1 MKRDNLIV
9 EKSKAFAIRSIRLF
23 QYLQNDKKEFILS
36 KQLLRSATSIGA
48 NVKEAVRGQSSK
60 DFRSKLS
67 IALKEASETE
77 YWLELL
83 VETDY
88 ISRTQFDTIQA
99 DCVEIIKILTSI
111 LNTSM
116 KNSSE
121 TTEE

>member
-1 MKRDNLIV
+1 
-9 EKSKAFAIRSIRLF
+9 
-23 QYLQNDKKEFILS
+23 LQ
-36 KQLLRSATSIGA
+36 SATSIGA

-88 ISRTQFDTIQA
+88 ISKTQFDNIQA
-99 DCVEIIKILTSI
+99 DCIEIIKILTSI

>member
-88 ISRTQFDTIQA
+88 ISKTQFDTIQA

-111 LNTSM
+111 LNTSL

>member
-88 ISRTQFDTIQA
+88 ISKTQFDTIQA

-111 LNTSM
+111 LNTSLR
-116 KNSSE
+116 NSSE